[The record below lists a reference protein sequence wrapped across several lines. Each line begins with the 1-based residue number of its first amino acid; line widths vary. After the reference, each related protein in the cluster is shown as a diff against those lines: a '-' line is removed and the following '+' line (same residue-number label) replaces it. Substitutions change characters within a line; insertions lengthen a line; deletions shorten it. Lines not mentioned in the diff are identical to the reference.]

1 MKDQFVKR
9 FESLSEDFI
18 YYMRS
23 VEHLKDNTVQNYIS
37 WLKFLSESYP
47 IDEKND
53 HSGSGWAREIPIG
66 FNILLERMFYN
77 QLYRNRFVG
86 SFSHKALEVFY

>member
-47 IDEKND
+47 IDEKIEEKD
-53 HSGSGWAREIPIG
+53 IIK
-66 FNILLERMFYN
+66 ILEQEKKSCLERSFISFLHQGIMKKIFCT
-77 QLYRNRFVG
+77 RF
-86 SFSHKALEVFY
+86 KMI